1 MTAANLK
8 RKALEDISNQAYRQ
22 IIHSLQDELAQM
34 SDAEAEAQSRTDSA
48 DETRTLAEATLLP
61 INRMLRNIF

>member
-1 MTAANLK
+1 MAAVNLK
-8 RKALEDISNQAYRQ
+8 RKALEDISNQAYRH

-34 SDAEAEAQSRTDSA
+34 SDAEQEEATQSVNGSA

-61 INRMLRNIF
+61 MNRK